1 MIRITTRYV
10 VRNSRQ
16 EELVVPSL
24 ADLHALYTHGFILDG
39 DLVRQ
44 ERSREWVP
52 AGRFPAL
59 HGVREA
65 RVESPARVA
74 MVVGALMA
82 LALAAAI
89 GLLLAR

>member
-24 ADLHALYTHGFILDG
+24 ADLHALYDHGFILDG

-44 ERSREWVP
+44 ERSKEWTPV
-52 AGRFPAL
+52 GRFPAL
-59 HGVREA
+59 HGVRA
-65 RVESPARVA
+65 RRAESPAKVA
-74 MVVGALMA
+74 MLVAALMA
-82 LALAAAI
+82 LALAI